1 MVKAT
6 WIGVAIGA
14 SLIVTV
20 LITAVVIIYAP
31 EDGDANDKG
40 VDRPI
45 KWSILS
51 HDMESAPPKPLY
63 QPNDNA
69 ECKRVINE
77 HYEMASRTFEY
88 AAKNDAQL
96 NASYQ
101 AILDRQEKYGVE
113 LATGNKDF

>member
-6 WIGVAIGA
+6 WLGVAFGA
-14 SLIVTV
+14 LLMASGIIATV
-20 LITAVVIIYAP
+20 AIIFTST
-31 EDGDANDKG
+31 DDDADDS

-45 KWSILS
+45 KWSIES
-51 HDMESAPPKPLY
+51 HDMESAPPKPLF